1 MKLAQLLV
9 AATACICFTD
19 AFVPT
24 SIVNFKRGVV
34 VDARTH
40 LPLRSPSDVSFKNT
54 ATTSL
59 LLASSTG
66 DDDESPSWQFNP
78 LYGGFLVGFLSYAF
92 LIAGPGQGLT
102 GGDLDTSII
111 TAFITDPLH
120 PANVNLL
127 FVQIFNILGV
137 FPMVITSLMVPQ
149 SSKKGLPAWP
159 FAITGLAGYPGFGK
173 YHCINFKYECF
184 EYSRSHFSRQVVPL
198 FCTNKGLT

>member
-1 MKLAQLLV
+1 MKLAQLFV
-9 AATACICFTD
+9 AATGCACFSD
-19 AFVPT
+19 AFAP
-24 SIVNFKRGVV
+24 SSFSSPKQGVV
-34 VDARTH
+34 VDARTQVVADH
-40 LPLRSPSDVSFKNT
+40 PFRIQRSMSFKNT

-59 LLASSTG
+59 FASSTG
-66 DDDESPSWQFNP
+66 NDESPSWQFNP

-102 GGDLDTSII
+102 GGELDTSII

-149 SSKKGLPAWP
+149 SAKKGLPAWP

-173 YHCINFKYECF
+173 
-184 EYSRSHFSRQVVPL
+184 
-198 FCTNKGLT
+198 